1 MNPLKKIIKDQIKVL
16 CDDSLENRREWMKC
30 GIRIR
35 HDAKELEAKNQELY
49 SLKAKLSEKNKKK
62 VEAYQRILELK
73 KLYNEELV
81 QEKDVAAVDEM
92 SCSKVGK
99 FMLEWNNNKSFRE
112 DYEKKVLQSLERRQ
126 LSRNGRRRSDKSCAS
141 MLL

>member
-1 MNPLKKIIKDQIKVL
+1 
-16 CDDSLENRREWMKC
+16 LENRREWMKC

-73 KLYNEELV
+73 KLYNEEV
-81 QEKDVAAVDEM
+81 
-92 SCSKVGK
+92 
-99 FMLEWNNNKSFRE
+99 MLKTTIYAFIIF
-112 DYEKKVLQSLERRQ
+112 
-126 LSRNGRRRSDKSCAS
+126 LSRKSSWFSSSSRLESRSSRMKFFYGDISVTHFIFAVHFHINKEI
-141 MLL
+141 